1 MRSSSIAT
9 LLLLTALVG
18 VIAGALGALFWSP
31 DRDVTGVP
39 LASDAVDTMT
49 SEPATP
55 LLAEPAGGSVS
66 RSRQNAITQAAAR
79 VGPAVVAVSIVQTRV
94 VRARSQRDDFW
105 SRFLF
110 PRYYREQVR
119 SIGSGVIVSEAGYIL
134 TNEHVTEDAD
144 SVWVTL
150 SDGRTLP
157 ARLVGSDHETD
168 LAVLRVPTGDL
179 PVADLGD
186 SDSLLIGEWAIALGN
201 PFGYLLVD
209 SKPSVTVGVI
219 SATERDLRR
228 SADDERVYRKVIQTD
243 AAINPGN
250 SGGPLVNAQGQVIGI
265 NAFIFSSN
273 RGSDGI
279 GFAIP
284 VNQARVVF
292 ADLVQYGEVRP
303 AWVGVRL
310 QSLSALLRRFGPE
323 LDARG
328 VVVTGVQPHSPAT
341 RAGLQ
346 PEDIIR
352 RVNDRPIRN
361 LADWEG
367 EAAYWRAGQDV
378 ELTVERD
385 GSLRSLRLSLVERP
399 LLSAASTAV
408 GYGMWATDL
417 NQAIASQLALSN
429 ARGAVITKVEP
440 GSPADQ
446 VGIQRG
452 DVIRQVNNALVSGA
466 ADLSERLAGQARG
479 MRRVVGLEREGRLY
493 LTALEP

>member
-1 MRSSSIAT
+1 MSSSRIAT

-18 VIAGALGALFWSP
+18 VLAGALGALFWNP
-31 DRDVTGVP
+31 DAGDTGATSVGNE
-39 LASDAVDTMT
+39 ADTT
-49 SEPATP
+49 ESLPATVS
-55 LLAEPAGGSVS
+55 LAEPPAVS
-66 RSRQNAITQAAAR
+66 ISKSRRNAITQAAAR
-79 VGPAVVAVSIVQTRV
+79 VGPAVVAVSIAQTRV
-94 VRARSQRDDFW
+94 VRAPTPRDDFW

-119 SIGSGVIVSEAGYIL
+119 SIGSGVIVSAAGYIL

-144 SVWVTL
+144 SIWVTL

-168 LAVLRVPTGDL
+168 LAVLRVPALNL
-179 PVADLGD
+179 PAADLGD

-209 SKPSVTVGVI
+209 SKPSVTVGVV

-250 SGGPLVNAQGQVIGI
+250 SGGPLVNAQGEVIGI
-265 NAFIFSSN
+265 NSFIFSSN

-284 VNQARVVF
+284 INQARVVF
-292 ADLVQYGEVRP
+292 SDLVQYGEVRP

-323 LDARG
+323 IEARG
-328 VVVTGVQPHSPAT
+328 VVVTGVQPHSPAS

-346 PEDIIR
+346 REDIIR

-367 EAAYWRAGQDV
+367 EAAYWRSGQEV
-378 ELTVERD
+378 ELTVERNQ
-385 GSLRSLRLSLVERP
+385 SLQSVRLMLVERP
-399 LLSAASTAV
+399 LLSAASASV
-408 GYGMWATDL
+408 GYGLWAADL
-417 NQAIASQLALSN
+417 TREIASQLALAD
-429 ARGAVITKVEP
+429 ARGAVVTKVEP
-440 GSPADQ
+440 GSSADQ

-452 DVIRQVNNALVSGA
+452 DVIRQVNNVLVSSA
-466 ADLSERLAGQARG
+466 TDLAERLTGQARG
-479 MRRVVGLEREGRLY
+479 MRRVIGLERDGRLY